1 MRRGVYCYG
10 RPPASPEDCLCP
22 QTPERT
28 EPWLNEGAQVGR
40 GTGSR
45 LPDGLRDIGARRRYE
60 EVPQVEGPHGPPRG
74 KEEHS
79 VTALIGLRAHQHQG
93 IQGPSELERYLE
105 RLEQGDTLAVRK
117 LDEPDCKTCALLH
130 LLHYLKVSPSSDFRR
145 LTGG

>member
-79 VTALIGLRAHQHQG
+79 VTALIGLRAG
-93 IQGPSELERYLE
+93 RPDVAERAQQLVVTDVVHMQVGKVQRCKGADQVPVLRPHALGVAFIDTAE
-105 RLEQGDTLAVRK
+105 R
-117 LDEPDCKTCALLH
+117 H
-130 LLHYLKVSPSSDFRR
+130 RR
-145 LTGG
+145 